1 MYQLEKVEFTTH
13 RDFECQINT
22 LRAKRYFIIQILEFK
37 DANINDKGKAT
48 ILFEQ
53 K

>member
-1 MYQLEKVEFTTH
+1 MRFKTH

-22 LRAKRYFIIQILEFK
+22 LRAKGYYIIQILEFK
-37 DANINDKGKAT
+37 DITLNDKGQAT